1 MGTDIEEQNQSDLRQ
16 YHSLLSV
23 PVPVPVPV
31 SGTRPEMISSIYIY
45 IYIYA
50 LLLYTNNPN
59 IKVLTCHT
67 PRYKLALDLNANA
80 F

>member
-45 IYIYA
+45 MYA